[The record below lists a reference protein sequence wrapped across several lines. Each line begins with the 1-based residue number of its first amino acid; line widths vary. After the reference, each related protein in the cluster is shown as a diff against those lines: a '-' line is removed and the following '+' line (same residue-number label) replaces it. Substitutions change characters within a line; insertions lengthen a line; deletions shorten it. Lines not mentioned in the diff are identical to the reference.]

1 MTTNHYVHIFESIP
15 LGVVVVDLHGHI
27 QTLNRY
33 AKTILDIADTPIK
46 NEPIHPLLLDLFPI
60 ANLLK
65 DEHVGET
72 GGTKIRHGGKVLEI
86 TVARMKGEKK
96 EPQKAVITLR
106 DVTEME
112 KIQAVEK
119 SREKYALISELSADI
134 AHEIRNPLGSI
145 ELLASLLKKESN
157 REKDINRANQ
167 IMAAVKNVEN
177 AISNL
182 IHRSKKDQLP
192 VTYVNIHDL
201 LKEILLFSEKVID
214 GGAVFLSARYADV
227 EPVIECNADMM
238 KQVFLHL
245 ILSALPGTGC
255 LDIITHFVEERRA
268 IEIHFIEK
276 SGSDPQNIR
285 SGIFSRLSRAKED
298 HWSLGLAI
306 VHNIVNMYHGCMRFE
321 YREEVGAALV
331 LSFPL
336 LPVKRSEQGATNDP
350 METRKE
356 ANEEK

>member
-1 MTTNHYVHIFESIP
+1 MMTNPYVHIFESIP
-15 LGVVVVDLHGHI
+15 LGVVVIDMHGHI
-27 QTLNRY
+27 QTMNRY

-46 NEPIHPLLLDLFPI
+46 NEPIHTLLGPLPI
-60 ANLLK
+60 ANLLH
-65 DEHVGET
+65 DELVGET
-72 GGTKIRHGGKVLEI
+72 GGTKIRRDGKVLEI
-86 TVARMKGEKK
+86 TVARLKGEKE
-96 EPQKAVITLR
+96 EPPKAVITLR
-106 DVTEME
+106 DVTEIE
-112 KIQAVEK
+112 KNQAVEK
-119 SREKYALISELSADI
+119 NNKQYALISELSANI

-145 ELLASLLKKESN
+145 ELLASLLKKESK
-157 REKDINRANQ
+157 REKDVNRANQ
-167 IMAAVKNVEN
+167 IMAAVNHVEN

-182 IHRSKKDQLP
+182 IHRSKKDQLA

-201 LKEILLFSEKVID
+201 LKEILLFSEKIID

-227 EPVIECNADMM
+227 EPVVECNADMM

-245 ILSALPGTGC
+245 ILNALPGAGC
-255 LDIITHFVEERRA
+255 LDIITLYVEESQT

-285 SGIFSRLSRAKED
+285 FGIFNGLSRAKED
-298 HWSLGLAI
+298 HWGLGLAI

-321 YREEVGAALV
+321 YREEVGASFV

-336 LPVKRSEQGATNDP
+336 RPMRMSELGATNDP
-350 METRKE
+350 FETRKE